1 MNNIKT
7 LQVLNIAQPWA
18 HCVVH
23 EGKNVENRSQNLKK
37 RGTIAIYA
45 SKTILND
52 RFEACLDLYK
62 IKLNPADLPLGA
74 IVGIVDV
81 VDVITENTVTAR
93 TKKWYVS
100 KFGYVFEN
108 IIELQKPVFVKP
120 PQGAVKFWPLNGK
133 GLNSI
138 LAQLSDIQ
146 INKIKEF
153 K

>member
-1 MNNIKT
+1 MTIKS

-23 EGKNVENRSQNLKK
+23 EAKNVENRSQNLKK

-45 SKTILND
+45 SKTVD
-52 RFEACLDLYK
+52 QGRFAACLDLYGIA
-62 IKLNPADLPLGA
+62 IKSSEVPLGA
-74 IVGIVDV
+74 IVGIVEV
-81 VDVITENTVTAR
+81 VDVITKEQVTAK

-108 IIELQKPVFVKP
+108 IIALKKPIQVSP
-120 PQGAVKFWPLNGK
+120 PKGAVKFWPLEDQK
-133 GLNSI
+133 IIQSI
-138 LAQLSDIQ
+138 LSQLTEQEIR
-146 INKIKEF
+146 NIKDF